1 MMNRA
6 TMLVFAVALCRIC
19 ACQTA
24 LAENCSIFPV
34 ARTFNAG
41 MRTYSVRELHDLT
54 ARIGTSDYVW
64 DIGTVKSKTTPIP
77 ITYLI
82 GVPIDNAA

>member
-1 MMNRA
+1 M
-6 TMLVFAVALCRIC
+6 VFVSCL
-19 ACQTA
+19 
-24 LAENCSIFPV
+24 
-34 ARTFNAG
+34 
-41 MRTYSVRELHDLT
+41 RTYSVQELHDLT

-64 DIGTVKSKTTPIP
+64 NIGTVKSKTTPIP